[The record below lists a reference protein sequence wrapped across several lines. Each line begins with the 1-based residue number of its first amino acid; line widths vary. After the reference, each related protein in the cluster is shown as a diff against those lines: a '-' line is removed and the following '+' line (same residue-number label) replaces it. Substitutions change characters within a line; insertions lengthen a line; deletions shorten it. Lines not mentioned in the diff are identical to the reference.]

1 MVSSTKVAGYR
12 IPQALNPDMEV
23 QKQWLFAASADESIC
38 QSLSRE
44 TGLHPLVAGILYRR
58 GYRTPDEVGIFLQP
72 ELRQL
77 RDPFLLRHMQEAVE
91 LVLPFLRENRRIL
104 ILGDYDVDG
113 ITSTA
118 LLLSFLRE
126 AGCGQLDYFI
136 PQRLQH
142 GYGLTPA
149 SVDVILSRQ
158 PELVITVDNGI
169 TARKEVQQLQ
179 NEGVRVLITDHH
191 LALPDSLPETVTVNP
206 NHPAC
211 SYPFKKISGCGV
223 AFKLVMALRK
233 ALRETAWWN
242 ERRPEPNLKQLLD
255 FAALGTVADVVD
267 LRDENRL
274 LVHAGLQLMNNQ
286 PRPAI
291 QALKQVKRVDGEITA
306 TTLGFKFAPL
316 MNAAG
321 RLYDASLA
329 VELLLSPT
337 LDQALPLAQQLNN
350 MNEERRNLE
359 QEMLTIAFEQAAQQ
373 EDQKGLVLASGQFHE
388 GINGIVAARLAEK
401 TFKPTILLSTTNP
414 ERYTGSGR
422 SAIPGFH
429 LKEALQECADQLF
442 RFGGHAG
449 AAGCT
454 VAPENLEAFRTA
466 FARVCEDWL
475 PKQLRPQLLLDGKLP
490 QQGPDALLVEQ
501 IQQLE
506 PFGAAN
512 PEPLFALPTPQE
524 KFQLLK
530 EHHVKWILSRST
542 EVIGWNFAEQ
552 LQGVKPHQLAVTVGF
567 NEFRG
572 QRKIQ
577 MLLKEIQA

>member
-1 MVSSTKVAGYR
+1 
-12 IPQALNPDMEV
+12 MEI
-23 QKQWLFAASADESIC
+23 QKQWLFAANENDTIC
-38 QSLSRE
+38 QSLSQE

-58 GYRTPDEVGIFLQP
+58 GYCTPDEVEVFLQP

-77 RDPFLLRHMQEAVE
+77 RDPFQLRHMLEAVE
-91 LVLPFLRENRRIL
+91 LVMPFLRKNRRIL

-118 LLLSFLRE
+118 LLLSFLRDS
-126 AGCGQLDYFI
+126 GCGQLDYFI
-136 PQRLQH
+136 PQRMQH
-142 GYGLTPA
+142 GYGLTTA
-149 SVDVILSRQ
+149 SVEVLLSRQ

-179 NEGVRVLITDHH
+179 AEGVRVLITDHH
-191 LALPDSLPETVTVNP
+191 LALPDFLPETVTVNP
-206 NHPAC
+206 NHPDC

-233 ALRETAWWN
+233 ALREIGWWN
-242 ERRPEPNLKQLLD
+242 ELRPEPNLKHLLD
-255 FAALGTVADVVD
+255 LAALGTVADVVD

-274 LVHAGLQLMNNQ
+274 FVHAGLELMNNQ

-291 QALKQVKRVDGEITA
+291 QALKQVKRVDGKITA

-337 LDQALPLAQQLNN
+337 LDQALPLVQQLND
-350 MNEERRNLE
+350 MNEERRSLE
-359 QEMLTIAFEQAAQQ
+359 QEMLTVAFDQASQQ
-373 EDQKGLVLASGQFHE
+373 EDRKGLVLVSERFHE

-401 TFKPTILLSTTNP
+401 TFKPTIVFSTANP

-422 SAIPGFH
+422 SAIPDFH
-429 LKEALQECADQLF
+429 LKEALQVCADQLV

-454 VAPENLEAFRTA
+454 VAPENLKTFCTA
-466 FARVCEDWL
+466 FARICEEWL
-475 PKQLRPQLLLDGKLP
+475 PQQLKPQLLLDGRLP
-490 QQGPDALLVEQ
+490 QQGPDSTVVDQ

-512 PEPLFALPTPQE
+512 QEPLFALPAPQE
-524 KFQLLK
+524 DFRLLK
-530 EHHVKWILSRST
+530 EHHVKWTLSRST
-542 EVIGWNFAEQ
+542 EVIGWNFAER
-552 LQGVKPHQLAVTVGF
+552 LLGVRPRQLAVTVGF

-577 MLLKEIQA
+577 MLLKEIQT